1 LAFIRIEEGLRKSS
15 ILNKKSSNQNF
26 NSFSMKKLYQ
36 LPHPGSQLLALSLK
50 CFLAVG
56 LLSLICLPTPDV
68 LAKSYLYQEVVV
80 VVTGKVKDA
89 EGVAL
94 PGVNVIEKGTTNG
107 TVSDADGNYRLVVSS
122 SKAIVVFSFV
132 GTETQEITVGS
143 QSEIS
148 VSMIPS
154 SETLAE
160 LVVIGYGT
168 QKKSDVTGAITSLK
182 NESFNQGVVTNPGQL
197 LQGKISGVNVT
208 SASGE
213 PGAAQNVIIRGIGS
227 LRSGTQPLYVVDGFL
242 LDNSSQGV
250 ETNPLNFINPN
261 DIESIDV
268 LKDAS
273 ATAVYGSR
281 ASNGVVVITT
291 KKGRSGKT
299 EMNFS
304 ASTALSTMSKKL
316 DVFSAD
322 EFRSQVVAQGGTLTD
337 GGGNTDWQDELTQ
350 TGISNKLDFS
360 IGGAADKFSYYA
372 SVGVQDQEGI
382 LKNSHLK
389 RYSGKLNMSQKAI
402 NGRLNID
409 YNLTAS
415 HTENLR
421 PSINST
427 ISDMLNL
434 NPTIPAYTN
443 GEPTLLT
450 TNALNPLKRYQIF
463 SDEAVNNRILASI
476 APSLEIMD
484 GLVYKLNLGVDYSTT
499 TRDEQYKPFPSVI
512 NESNISNGSLATTI
526 SANTNKLVE
535 NTLTYN
541 WRKDIHSVILL
552 AGHSYQSFLEEERMF
567 TYRGFA
573 NNNIDP
579 KYQDQTSSTVYP
591 TTVTS
596 SAVKNELQS
605 FFGRLTYG
613 YDDKYLFTAT
623 LRADGSSK
631 FGANNKY
638 GYFPSVALGWN
649 ITNEDFMTSE
659 TFNNLKLRASW
670 GQTGNQEIPSKITK
684 ASYSEDRLI
693 TGSQSLNTYPIDPN
707 ATAIG
712 GYPYGIVY
720 TRLANPNIQ
729 WEVSTQ
735 INVGIDFAIL
745 NNQLSGSVDYFNKQ
759 SSNILLEVTPADPVQ
774 PTATYWTNIKDMKIQ
789 NNGIELTLDY
799 NGNTR
804 SDFSYNIGGN
814 VTFIQNKVK
823 DSPYSVLVTG
833 AAQGSGQTGAT
844 INGYINNEPIGAFYM
859 FQFEGIGDDGRN
871 VFKDVVKDDATLD
884 NDRSVVGSAIPKF
897 MYAFHLNFKYKN
909 FDLGLNFNGVAGN
922 KVYNHTAM
930 SLFTKAQLTK
940 SNNTTD
946 FAVQYPNEVISNANT
961 VSTRYLENGS
971 FLRLNNATL
980 SYNLRSDKIGLSN
993 VFQNARLSLTGQNLF
1008 IVTDYSGF
1016 DPEINTGSTSGG
1028 IQTFGI
1034 DYFTYPKAR
1043 TYMISLNVTF

>member
-1 LAFIRIEEGLRKSS
+1 
-15 ILNKKSSNQNF
+15 
-26 NSFSMKKLYQ
+26 MKNLYQ
-36 LPHPGSQLLALSLK
+36 RLPGSQLLAFSLK
-50 CFLAVG
+50 CLAAVG
-56 LLSLICLPTPDV
+56 LSSFICLSTQDV
-68 LAKSYLYQEVVV
+68 FAKSYIYQEGK
-80 VVTGKVKDA
+80 VVTGNVKDS
-89 EGVAL
+89 EGVAM
-94 PGVNVIEKGTTNG
+94 PGVNIHEKGTTNG
-107 TVSDADGNYRLVVSS
+107 TVSDVDGNYRLVLSS
-122 SKAIVVFSFV
+122 SNAILIFSFI
-132 GTETQEITVGS
+132 GTETNEVTVGT

-148 VSMIPS
+148 VSLMPA
-154 SETLAE
+154 SETLEE

-168 QKKSDVTGAITSLK
+168 QKKSDVTGAVTSLK
-182 NESFNQGVVTNPGQL
+182 SENFNQGVVTNPGQL
-197 LQGKISGVNVT
+197 LQGKVSGVNVT
-208 SASGE
+208 TASGE

-242 LDNSSQGV
+242 LDNSSQGFD
-250 ETNPLNFINPN
+250 TNPLNFLNPN

-304 ASTALSTMSKKL
+304 TSAAWSSMSNKI

-322 EFRSQVVAQGGTLTD
+322 EFRRQVQSEGGTLND
-337 GGGNTDWQDELTQ
+337 FDGNTDWQDELSQKGFSKT
-350 TGISNKLDFS
+350 IDFS
-360 IGGAADKFSYYA
+360 LGAASEKFSYYA
-372 SVGVQDQEGI
+372 SVGFQDQEGI
-382 LKNSHLK
+382 LKNSNLK
-389 RYSGKLNMSQKAI
+389 RYSGKLNMNQKGI
-402 NGRLNID
+402 NGRLNVGF
-409 YNLTAS
+409 NLTAS

-421 PSINST
+421 PNINAT
-427 ISDMLNL
+427 ISDMLSL

-450 TNALNPLKRYQIF
+450 TNALNPLKRYEIF

-476 APSLEIMD
+476 SPSLELLD
-484 GLVYKLNLGVDYSTT
+484 GLVYKLNLGVDYSATD
-499 TRDEQYKPFPSVI
+499 RDEQYKPFPSVI
-512 NESNISNGSLATTI
+512 NESNISDGSLSTLT
-526 SANTNKLVE
+526 STNTNQLVE

-541 WRKDIHSVILL
+541 WNKGVHNAILL
-552 AGHSYQSFLEEERMF
+552 AGHSYQSFLEEDRTF
-567 TYRGFA
+567 SYRGFA
-573 NNNIDP
+573 NNNIEP
-579 KYQDQTSSTVYP
+579 KYQDQTSTTVYP

-605 FFGRLTYG
+605 YFGRLNYV

-623 LRADGSSK
+623 FRADGSSK
-631 FGANNKY
+631 FGDNSKY

-649 ITNEDFMTSE
+649 ISNEDFINSA

-684 ASYSEDRLI
+684 ASYSENRLI
-693 TGSQSLNTYPIDPN
+693 TGGQSYNTYPLDPN

-720 TRLANPNIQ
+720 TRLANLDLQ

-735 INVGIDFAIL
+735 INVGLDFAIL
-745 NNQLSGSVDYFNKQ
+745 DNQLSGSLDYFNKN

-774 PTATYWTNIKDMKIQ
+774 PTATYWTNIEDMKIQ
-789 NNGIELTLDY
+789 NSGIELALNY
-799 NGNTR
+799 SGKTR
-804 SDFSYNIGGN
+804 GDFSYNIGGN
-814 VTFIQNKVK
+814 ITYLDNKVK
-823 DSPYSVLVTG
+823 DSPYSVLTTG

-859 FQFEGIGDDGRN
+859 FQFEGIGTDGLNR
-871 VFKDVVKDDATLD
+871 FKDINSDNATLD
-884 NDRSVVGSAIPKF
+884 NDRSVVGSAIPKVI
-897 MYAFHLNFKYKN
+897 YGFHVNVKYKR
-909 FDLGLNFNGVAGN
+909 FDLGINFNGVAGN
-922 KVYNHTAM
+922 EVYNHTAM

-940 SNNTTD
+940 SNNATD
-946 FAVQYPNEVISNANT
+946 FTVKYPNEAISNANT

-980 SYNLRSDKIGLSN
+980 AYNLSSDKIGLSD
-993 VFQNARLSLTGQNLF
+993 VLQNIRVSLTGQNLF
-1008 IVTDYSGF
+1008 VITDYSGF
-1016 DPEINTGSTSGG
+1016 DPEINTGSTLGG
-1028 IQTFGI
+1028 VQTFGI

-1043 TYMISLNVTF
+1043 TILVTLNVTF